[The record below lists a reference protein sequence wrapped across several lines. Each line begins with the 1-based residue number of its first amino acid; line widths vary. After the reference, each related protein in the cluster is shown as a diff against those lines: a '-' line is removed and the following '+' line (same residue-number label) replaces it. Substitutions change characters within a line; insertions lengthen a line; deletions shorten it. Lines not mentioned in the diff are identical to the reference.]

1 MITVYYLILII
12 QKNNFL
18 VLGEE
23 PTNGINNSN
32 GAAGKRLVLTLV
44 WEIQDFNFA

>member
-1 MITVYYLILII
+1 MITVHYAILII
-12 QKNNFL
+12 EKNNFL

-32 GAAGKRLVLTLV
+32 DAAAKTLVLTLV
-44 WEIQDFNFA
+44 WEIQNFA